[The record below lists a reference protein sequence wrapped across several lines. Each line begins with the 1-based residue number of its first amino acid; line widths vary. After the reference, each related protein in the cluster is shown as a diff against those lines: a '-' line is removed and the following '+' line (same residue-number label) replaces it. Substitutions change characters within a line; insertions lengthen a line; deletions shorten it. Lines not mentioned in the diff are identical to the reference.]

1 MESAERYAG
10 LDALR
15 LIAAALVLFAHGAP
29 LLYPLHPAFDHYLA
43 AGWLGTELFFALSG
57 FLVVRLLLAA
67 LPGDAGAAAAFG
79 RRRLARV
86 LPLYWLFVAV
96 NAALWWWLHGRLP
109 DALWTYPL
117 LLQSAWQL
125 HPAFFPEAWNLPVL
139 LLFSLLAPWL
149 ALVAS
154 RRPDPRRALRN
165 ALVGVALVGLALRFG
180 AAAWLDPAWDAGV
193 RKWLPLRLDACAWG
207 GVLAC
212 WLARMLSRRLR
223 LQVGLIG
230 FTLLLI
236 AAWLCLALER
246 DASLFARS
254 GLFTLAGLGAAMLL
268 PTLAIGRSP
277 AALAFLARATWPLY
291 LVNMPL
297 LLVVQLAGVGG
308 GIGGFALWLAACAVV
323 AAGIQASR
331 ARPGRNV

>member
-1 MESAERYAG
+1 M
-10 LDALR
+10 
-15 LIAAALVLFAHGAP
+15 LFAHGAP
-29 LLYPLHPAFDHYLA
+29 LLYPLHPAFDHYLV

-57 FLVVRLLLAA
+57 FFVVRLLLDA
-67 LPGDAGAAAAFG
+67 LPGDAGAAATFG
-79 RRRLARV
+79 GRRLARV
-86 LPLYWLFVAV
+86 LPLFWLFVAI
-96 NAALWWWLHGRLP
+96 NAALWWGQHAALP
-109 DALWTYPL
+109 DTVWAYPL
-117 LLQSAWQL
+117 LLQNAWQA

-139 LLFSLLAPWL
+139 ALFSLLAPWL

-180 AAAWLDPAWDAGV
+180 AAAWFDPAWDAGV

-212 WLARMLSRRLR
+212 WLARAPSRSHR

-230 FTLLLI
+230 FALLLI
-236 AAWLCLALER
+236 SAWLCLALER

-254 GLFTLAGLGAAMLL
+254 GLFTIAGLGAAMLL
-268 PTLAIGRSP
+268 PALATGRSS
-277 AALAFLARATWPLY
+277 AALARMARATWPLY

-297 LLVVQLAGVGG
+297 LLLAQQAAVGS
-308 GIGGFALWLAACAVV
+308 GIGGFVLWLAGCVAV
-323 AAGIQASR
+323 AAAIQAWP
-331 ARPGRNV
+331 ARHRRGG